1 MRTTA
6 AEAAVVFCAMALGRR
21 RTDAYAS
28 DTAQEIDMS
37 LFALHP
43 TLFLVLSLLWAGYL
57 LVLAGWIVLQKREPI
72 ATLSWLLSLALL
84 PVIGLLIYH
93 FLGPQRIRRNRVKR
107 LRSRVHVMS
116 SAPTTT
122 VAADS
127 SPVMR
132 LVEKTTG
139 FPASTCQRVDL
150 LIDGGATFD
159 ALLAA
164 IAAATHH
171 VHLEY
176 YIFEPD
182 RTGTLLRDA
191 LIERARA
198 GVHVRLLVDA
208 LGSSRLS
215 PKFIAPLQAAGAE
228 VIYFHRLRLRL
239 RGLWRPKLNLRNHRK
254 IVIVDGTIGFTGGI
268 NITDEENERFEAG
281 AYHDLHVRIEGAAVR
296 WLQLA
301 FLEDWTYACSRV
313 PRDEGLWP
321 DVASGPIRTQVLPAG
336 PDSPWETIHRA
347 NIAAIATAQ
356 SRVWLATPYFVPGE
370 AARMALTS
378 AALRGLDVRV
388 LVPMQSD
395 SRLVSAAARSYFD
408 ELIAA
413 GAKVFEYP
421 RMLHTKVLLVDDA
434 TCLLGSSNFDNRSF
448 RLNFELCVLFEDA
461 GVALALEAELAKD
474 LAHAVEVPA
483 LRPLN
488 LAQRLAEAVARL
500 LSPLL

>member
-1 MRTTA
+1 
-6 AEAAVVFCAMALGRR
+6 
-21 RTDAYAS
+21 
-28 DTAQEIDMS
+28 MS
-37 LFALHP
+37 LFELHP
-43 TLFLVLSLLWAGYL
+43 TISLVLSLLWAGYL

-84 PVIGLLIYH
+84 PVVGLLIYH

-107 LRSRVHVMS
+107 LRSRMRVI
-116 SAPTTT
+116 AGLPTAELDTT
-122 VAADS
+122 C
-127 SPVMR
+127 SPLMR
-132 LVEKTTG
+132 LVQRTSG
-139 FPASTCQRVDL
+139 FPCSDCARVDL
-150 LIDGGATFD
+150 LVDGGATFD

-171 VHLEY
+171 IHLEY

-182 RTGTLLRDA
+182 RTGTLVRDA
-191 LIERARA
+191 LIERTRA
-198 GVHVRLLVDA
+198 GVQVRLLTDA

-215 PKFIAPLQAAGAE
+215 AAFLAPLKDAGAE
-228 VIYFHRLRLRL
+228 IVFFHRIRLRL

-254 IVIVDGTIGFTGGI
+254 IAIIDGAIGFTGGI
-268 NITDEENERFEAG
+268 NITDEENERFTAG
-281 AYHDLHVRIEGAAVR
+281 AYHDLHVRMEGAAVR

-301 FLEDWTYACSRV
+301 FLEDWTYACSRI
-313 PRDEGLWP
+313 PREDGLWP
-321 DVASGPIRTQVLPAG
+321 HLADGPVRTQVLPAG

-370 AARMALTS
+370 AARIALTS

-388 LVPMQSD
+388 LVPVQSD

-413 GAKVFEYP
+413 GVRVFEYP
-421 RMLHTKVLLVDDA
+421 RMLHTKALLVDDA
-434 TCLLGSSNFDNRSF
+434 ACLLGSSNFDNRSF

-461 GVALALEAELAKD
+461 GVARALDAQLRAD
-474 LAHAVEVPA
+474 LERAVEVPRERVPA
-483 LRPLN
+483 LPR
-488 LAQRLAEAVARL
+488 RLAEAVARL